1 MYAGKT
7 PISRTKQKWL
17 FTEIEKTT
25 TQRLYAS
32 WKRHEQKNNFDM
44 DAKALLMQVETLT
57 QKTLQRNMMREL
69 ISNGSGR
76 QNLTVFHRLK

>member
-1 MYAGKT
+1 MLERH
-7 PISRTKQKWL
+7 PFLVQKQKWL

-57 QKTLQRNMMREL
+57 QKTLQKDKHDARVNQQWQWPTKFNR
-69 ISNGSGR
+69 
-76 QNLTVFHRLK
+76 FP